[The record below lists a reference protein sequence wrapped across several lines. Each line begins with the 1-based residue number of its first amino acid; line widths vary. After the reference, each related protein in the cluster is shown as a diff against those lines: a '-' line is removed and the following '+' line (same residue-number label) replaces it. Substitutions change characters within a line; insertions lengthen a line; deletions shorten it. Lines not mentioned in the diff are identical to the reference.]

1 MSKLTTS
8 FFLFLLAGFCF
19 TLGNTFSKQ
28 TTVSVWALTS
38 LRFLTVS
45 LLIFFI
51 VHKEIKTLFL
61 KKNLRLH
68 LLSLSFLLRCAL
80 IITGF
85 QLSALAK
92 PLAII
97 LTWPIIFTLLS
108 VKFLGTKINQAAYFA
123 LALATLGMVFI
134 LGDPSLLAPG
144 ENILGYGFM
153 LAGSLVT
160 AIEMLLNRRAIE
172 AQGGIKVLFYSTF
185 LAGVLTAPT
194 LSSFFTQTNPQS
206 TTFGLLVVALYVVG
220 SVVLYLGFEK
230 STPIT
235 TAVFSY
241 LEVPITAG
249 AALYFF
255 NEEFST
261 RSIFGIV
268 LVLTGALIVSLDQA
282 KRSKLLG

>member
-8 FFLFLLAGFCF
+8 FLLFLLAGSCF
-19 TLGNTFSKQ
+19 TIGNTFSKQ
-28 TTVSVWALTS
+28 TNVSVWALTS
-38 LRFLTVS
+38 LRFLS
-45 LLIFFI
+45 ISAIIFFI
-51 VHKEIKTLFL
+51 IRKDIKKLFARQ
-61 KKNLRLH
+61 NLRLH

-85 QLSALAK
+85 QISALAK

-108 VKFLGTKINQAAYFA
+108 VRCLGTKLNTIACSSLVLAA
-123 LALATLGMVFI
+123 LGMVFI

-144 ENILGYGFM
+144 ENFLGYGLM
-153 LAGSLVT
+153 LAGSVVT

-172 AQGGIKVLFYSTF
+172 TQGGIKVLFYSTF

-194 LSSFFTQTNPQS
+194 LSSFFLQTTPDS
-206 TTFGLLVVALYVVG
+206 AFIGVLVVTAWTVG
-220 SVVLYLGFEK
+220 SFLLYLGFEK
-230 STPIT
+230 SAPIT

-241 LEVPITAG
+241 IEVPITAV

-255 NEEFST
+255 NEEFSL
-261 RSIFGIV
+261 RSVVGII
-268 LVLTGALIVSLDQA
+268 LILTGALLVSLDQA
-282 KRSKLLG
+282 KQANIKE